1 MWPLRV
7 ILHLLLALAGDGGE
21 VEGEHKLTWP
31 AKQQQ
36 RAAAGAKEIQA
47 GIDKELKRVGRTS
60 REMQPFDRPTTLQR
74 MIEEATHFRQDGRLL
89 MIAMIAGH
97 NRWWIWQLLFS
108 FPGSE
113 TWGGWEG
120 FCSEGDAGDDD
131 DDGDDGDIANDDF
144 CICLLSRAMVN

>member
-7 ILHLLLALAGDGGE
+7 TLYLLLALAGVGGE

-31 AKQQQ
+31 SKQQQ

-74 MIEEATHFRQDGRLL
+74 MIEEATHFRQDGRLSI
-89 MIAMIAGH
+89 IAMIAGH
-97 NRWWIWQLLFS
+97 LYEESVVNMTIVIFIFRLGDLGRVGGILLR
-108 FPGSE
+108 E
-113 TWGGWEG
+113 
-120 FCSEGDAGDDD
+120 
-131 DDGDDGDIANDDF
+131 
-144 CICLLSRAMVN
+144 

>member
-7 ILHLLLALAGDGGE
+7 TLYLLLALAGVGGE

-31 AKQQQ
+31 SKQQQ

-74 MIEEATHFRQDGRLL
+74 MIEEATHFRQDGRLSI
-89 MIAMIAGH
+89 IAMIAGH
-97 NRWWIWQLLFS
+97 LYEESVVNMTIVIFRLGDLGRVGGILLR
-108 FPGSE
+108 G
-113 TWGGWEG
+113 
-120 FCSEGDAGDDD
+120 
-131 DDGDDGDIANDDF
+131 
-144 CICLLSRAMVN
+144 

>member
-7 ILHLLLALAGDGGE
+7 TLHLLLALAVVGGE

-31 AKQQQ
+31 SKQQQQQQ

-47 GIDKELKRVGRTS
+47 GIAKELKRVGRSS

-74 MIEEATHFRQDGRLL
+74 MIEEATHFGQDGRWS

-97 NRWWIWQLLFS
+97 LY
-108 FPGSE
+108 
-113 TWGGWEG
+113 
-120 FCSEGDAGDDD
+120 
-131 DDGDDGDIANDDF
+131 
-144 CICLLSRAMVN
+144 

>member
-7 ILHLLLALAGDGGE
+7 TLYLLLALAGVGGE

-31 AKQQQ
+31 SKQQQ

-74 MIEEATHFRQDGRLL
+74 MIEEATHFRQDGRLSI
-89 MIAMIAGH
+89 IAMIAGH
-97 NRWWIWQLLFS
+97 LYEESVVNMTIVIFIFRLGDLGRGGGILLR
-108 FPGSE
+108 E
-113 TWGGWEG
+113 
-120 FCSEGDAGDDD
+120 
-131 DDGDDGDIANDDF
+131 
-144 CICLLSRAMVN
+144 

>member
-7 ILHLLLALAGDGGE
+7 TLHLLLALAGVGGE
-21 VEGEHKLTWP
+21 VEGELTWP
-31 AKQQQ
+31 AKQQQQ

-47 GIDKELKRVGRTS
+47 GIAKELKRVGRSS

-97 NRWWIWQLLFS
+97 NRW
-108 FPGSE
+108 
-113 TWGGWEG
+113 
-120 FCSEGDAGDDD
+120 
-131 DDGDDGDIANDDF
+131 
-144 CICLLSRAMVN
+144 

>member
-7 ILHLLLALAGDGGE
+7 TLYLLLALAGVGGE

-31 AKQQQ
+31 SKQQQ

-74 MIEEATHFRQDGRLL
+74 MIEEATHFRQDGRLSI
-89 MIAMIAGH
+89 IAMIAGH
-97 NRWWIWQLLFS
+97 LYEESVVNMTIVIFIFRLGDLGRVGGILLR
-108 FPGSE
+108 G
-113 TWGGWEG
+113 
-120 FCSEGDAGDDD
+120 
-131 DDGDDGDIANDDF
+131 
-144 CICLLSRAMVN
+144 

>member
-31 AKQQQ
+31 DEQQKQ

-47 GIDKELKRVGRTS
+47 GIAKELKRVGRSS

-97 NRWWIWQLLFS
+97 NRW
-108 FPGSE
+108 
-113 TWGGWEG
+113 
-120 FCSEGDAGDDD
+120 
-131 DDGDDGDIANDDF
+131 
-144 CICLLSRAMVN
+144 

>member
-7 ILHLLLALAGDGGE
+7 TLHLLLALTVVGGE

-31 AKQQQ
+31 SKQQQ

-47 GIDKELKRVGRTS
+47 GIAKELKRVGRSS

-74 MIEEATHFRQDGRLL
+74 MIEEATHFRQDGRLS

-97 NRWWIWQLLFS
+97 LY
-108 FPGSE
+108 
-113 TWGGWEG
+113 
-120 FCSEGDAGDDD
+120 
-131 DDGDDGDIANDDF
+131 
-144 CICLLSRAMVN
+144 